1 LISRPANNYGAYQKS
16 PKLENF
22 MKKLV
27 LALTAALLVSGTAS
41 ARDQLSLAGSS
52 TVLPFATIIAEEMGK
67 NPNFKTPVVE
77 SGGSSVGKKGVCDG
91 IGTEFIDIGNA
102 SSRMKPAELE
112 YCDKNGVTLTEIKV
126 GYDGIAVANS
136 LEGQTL
142 EISKADLGK
151 ALTIEVP
158 ACDAIAG
165 RNFSCD
171 EWIPNPFT
179 KWSEI
184 NPAYPDIEIRV
195 YGPPTTSGTRASFAE
210 MVNQKAYCGKNKIAK
225 AASAARGDKK
235 GKKCRAM
242 RTDGAYV
249 EAGEQDNLI
258 VQKLQEDKDAYGIF
272 GFSYLDQNT
281 DTLQSA
287 IVDSTPATFE
297 LIASGDY
304 AISRALWYYVKHEHV
319 NVIPGMAEY
328 MKEWTK
334 HWDSEGVLADA
345 GMVPMPEAERAKYSK
360 AMTELPKL
368 TADILTK

>member
-1 LISRPANNYGAYQKS
+1 
-16 PKLENF
+16 
-22 MKKLV
+22 MKRLL
-27 LALTAALLVSGTAS
+27 LALSAALLISGTAS

-67 NPNFKTPVVE
+67 NPSFKTPVVE

-112 YCDKNGVTLTEIKV
+112 YCDKNGVDLTEIKV

-142 EISKADLGK
+142 EISKADLGM
-151 ALTIEVP
+151 ALTAEVP
-158 ACDAIAG
+158 ACYEGSG
-165 RNFSCD
+165 RNFNCD
-171 EWIPNPFT
+171 EWIANPFM
-179 KWSEI
+179 KWSDI
-184 NPAYPDIEIRV
+184 NASYPDVEIRV

-210 MVNQKAYCGKNKIAK
+210 MVNQKAYCGKDAIAK
-225 AASAARGDKK
+225 KASAARDDAK

-272 GFSYLDQNT
+272 GFSYLDQNR

-287 IVDSTPATFE
+287 VVDGTPADFE

-304 AISRALWYYVKHEHV
+304 AISRALWFYVKHQHMQ
-319 NVIPGMAEY
+319 VIPGMDAY

-334 HWDSEGVLADA
+334 HWGEDGVLADA
-345 GMVPMPEAERAKYSK
+345 GMVPMPDAERAKYQA

-368 TADILTK
+368 TAETLAK